1 MIEAMKQLLKERTL
15 LRAAVR
21 DLNTE
26 LRALQA
32 SQREIERKLNKDSS
46 QLDKVKDQE
55 IKWRNLISQSM
66 KTEADLL
73 KKKNKAKD
81 KLAEL
86 NKKIDRVKSIEREL
100 EEM

>member
-1 MIEAMKQLLKERTL
+1 MKQLLKERTL

-32 SQREIERKLNKDSS
+32 SQRDIERKLNKDSS

-66 KTEADLL
+66 KTETDLL

-86 NKKIDRVKSIEREL
+86 NKKIDRVKTVEREL